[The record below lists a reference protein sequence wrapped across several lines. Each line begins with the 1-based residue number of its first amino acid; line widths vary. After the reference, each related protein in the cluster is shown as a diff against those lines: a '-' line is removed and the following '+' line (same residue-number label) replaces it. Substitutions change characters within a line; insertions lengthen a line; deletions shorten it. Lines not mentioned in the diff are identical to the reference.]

1 MALHEAEA
9 LVPGIVTTI
18 VKTGITRL
26 AAGLFPADDVRQRL
40 RADVERALRAERP
53 APLAWN
59 GEPLRLTFT
68 RVEFCDR
75 AAGCPGVRRLDG
87 RTLEIT
93 GASFEEVFRGFLAC
107 VRLSELE
114 E

>member
-1 MALHEAEA
+1 M
-9 LVPGIVTTI
+9 PGIVTTV
-18 VKTGITRL
+18 VKRGVTRL
-26 AAGLFPADDVRQRL
+26 AAELFPPEAARARM
-40 RADVERALRAERP
+40 RADVERALTSPSGP

-87 RTLEIT
+87 RTLEIA
-93 GASFEEVFRGFLAC
+93 GADVLELYRGFLAC
-107 VRLSELE
+107 ASLSELE
-114 E
+114 V